1 MAKSTGPALAI
12 GGVTLFNN
20 VVLNSQPFDWRIPI
34 ATGFVALGL
43 AGVEHLSEPLAV
55 GMAWLGLVAVLFTRV
70 NPAVPAPM
78 ENLATLSKGKL

>member
-12 GGVTLFNN
+12 GGVTVFND
-20 VVLNSQPFDWRIPI
+20 VVLNGKPLDWRIPV
-34 ATGFVALGL
+34 ATGFVAVGL
-43 AGVEHLSEPLAV
+43 AGLEHLSQPLAV
-55 GMAWLGLVAVLFTRV
+55 GIAWLALVAVLFTRV